1 MTGEL
6 RVVTLRGDFVES
18 SHAVSVAVCTSDG
31 HLRASSG
38 SLGRVTVLRSAAKPF
53 QALPILTDGAA
64 ERFAVSDDEL
74 ALACASHNSER
85 SQVALVASWLERI
98 GCAESD
104 LACGPHPPLSR
115 ELSIRGPD
123 TPKADPAPRSPMSSN
138 CSGKHTGMLTL
149 AKHHGWELE
158 GYNHRGHPVQER
170 ILETLS
176 EFVDFPAGWIGQA
189 VDGCA
194 AVTFALPL
202 TNAATGFARLVSWSD
217 AAPKRV
223 VKVMTTRPGLVAGHG
238 RLCTDLME
246 AFPGK
251 VLAKVG
257 AEGVYGAALVD
268 QGLGIALKVESGD
281 WRACNVALLSVLEQL
296 GLDLDGQSS
305 LDRYRRIPVRN
316 TRRHDVGLMEA
327 RGEIAI
333 S

>member
-1 MTGEL
+1 MTTEF
-6 RVVTLRGDFVES
+6 RVVSLRGDFVES
-18 SHAVSVAVCTSDG
+18 NHAVSVAVCSADG

-38 SLGRVTVLRSAAKPF
+38 NLGRVTVLRSAAKPF
-53 QALPILTDGAA
+53 QALPLLTDGAA
-64 ERFAVSDDEL
+64 DQFDVSDDEL
-74 ALACASHNSER
+74 ALACASHNSDR
-85 SQVALVASWLERI
+85 SQVAVVKAWLERI
-98 GCAESD
+98 GCSEAD

-115 ELSIRGPD
+115 TLAIRGRD
-123 TPKADPAPRSPMSSN
+123 TPKPDPARRSRLSSN

-149 AKHHGWELE
+149 ATKHEWPTK
-158 GYNHRGHPVQER
+158 GYHRRGHPVQDR
-170 ILETLS
+170 LLEALS

-202 TNAATGFARLVSWSD
+202 TNAATGFARLVSWDD
-217 AAPKRV
+217 AAPRRV
-223 VKVMTTRPGLVAGHG
+223 VKAMIGRPDLVAGHG

-257 AEGVYGAALVD
+257 AEGVYGAALIEE
-268 QGLGIALKVESGD
+268 GLGIALKVESGD
-281 WRACNVALLSVLEQL
+281 WRACNMALLAVLEQL
-296 GLDLDGQSS
+296 GLDLDGAPQ
-305 LDRYRRIPVRN
+305 LDRYRRVIVRN
-316 TRRHDVGLMEA
+316 TRREHVGEMEA